1 MKIVENIKD
10 NTLLVVPITIKK
22 ELIKEISKQDK
33 FLNIKY
39 ISFEELEQKLFSYD
53 KEAILYLMQ
62 KYNYKYEVAIVY
74 LNSMRYLENKDYH
87 NQKLNNLLTIKKELL
102 EQKLITINNL
112 DYILYE
118 NITIYGYTYLTNYQ
132 QKIINTLKSKHKVNI
147 IEEPIEEYKHKIYEF
162 INIKDEIVYIATEIT
177 KLLINKVNINNIKL
191 IVEDKSY
198 YDQINFI
205 FSLFNLNTSIRKE
218 ISLDISPIGKY
229 FLENL
234 DDDVTKTIELIKNN
248 FDLDK
253 KNNLLVYN
261 ELVKII
267 NSYNDKKII
276 KDMIKYD
283 LKRNKIKDEPY
294 QEEIK
299 IISLFDSLIKEEN
312 YVFLLGFNQKIIPHI
327 YKDEEF
333 LTDKELELLNIE
345 TSHQKNSVTEKAII
359 KRIKQIKNLII
370 TYKLY
375 DNNDSYLISNLN
387 DLLNYEII
395 KNNHIDYKY
404 SNKYNE
410 LKLAMSLD
418 KLVKYNVYDD
428 SIDKLYNT
436 YSNINYLSYD
446 NSYLQIAP
454 KKLSKYINNKLL
466 LSYTALNN
474 YYECA
479 FKYYLSN
486 ILKLLPYT
494 KTYMTIIGEV
504 FHYVL
509 SKAFSSNFD
518 FDLEYDNFLKNI
530 DYEFNEKE
538 KFFLT
543 KLKKDLEFIIS
554 TIKKQYKH
562 TTFDKALYE
571 EKVLIEKN
579 IDDLSVTFMGVID
592 KLMYKETDKE
602 ILMSIIDYKTGST
615 DINLSNIIYGLD
627 MQLPIYLYLANNID
641 NIKEKKIVGFYLQ
654 KLLHPII
661 NKDYKKTKL
670 ALEEANLKLN
680 GYSISNQ
687 KLLEEFDDSY
697 IKSEVIGS
705 MSTTKD
711 GSFSHYAKVL
721 EEKEIKKLEEI
732 VEKNIET
739 AILNIKNAKFEIN
752 PKIIGNDN
760 KSCKYCQF
768 YDICFK
774 QNKDL
779 VKLKE
784 IKLEEILK
792 EVE

>member
-22 ELIKEISKQDK
+22 ELIKEISKQDE

-39 ISFEELEQKLFSYD
+39 ISLEELEQKLFSYD
-53 KEAILYLMQ
+53 KEAVLYLMQ

-132 QKIINTLKSKHKVNI
+132 QKIINNLKSKHKVNI

-299 IISLFDSLIKEEN
+299 IISLFDSLIKEED

-327 YKDEEF
+327 YKDKEF
-333 LTDKELELLNIE
+333 LTDKEL
-345 TSHQKNSVTEKAII
+345 
-359 KRIKQIKNLII
+359 
-370 TYKLY
+370 
-375 DNNDSYLISNLN
+375 
-387 DLLNYEII
+387 
-395 KNNHIDYKY
+395 
-404 SNKYNE
+404 
-410 LKLAMSLD
+410 
-418 KLVKYNVYDD
+418 
-428 SIDKLYNT
+428 
-436 YSNINYLSYD
+436 
-446 NSYLQIAP
+446 
-454 KKLSKYINNKLL
+454 
-466 LSYTALNN
+466 
-474 YYECA
+474 
-479 FKYYLSN
+479 
-486 ILKLLPYT
+486 
-494 KTYMTIIGEV
+494 
-504 FHYVL
+504 
-509 SKAFSSNFD
+509 
-518 FDLEYDNFLKNI
+518 
-530 DYEFNEKE
+530 
-538 KFFLT
+538 
-543 KLKKDLEFIIS
+543 
-554 TIKKQYKH
+554 
-562 TTFDKALYE
+562 
-571 EKVLIEKN
+571 
-579 IDDLSVTFMGVID
+579 
-592 KLMYKETDKE
+592 
-602 ILMSIIDYKTGST
+602 
-615 DINLSNIIYGLD
+615 
-627 MQLPIYLYLANNID
+627 
-641 NIKEKKIVGFYLQ
+641 
-654 KLLHPII
+654 
-661 NKDYKKTKL
+661 
-670 ALEEANLKLN
+670 
-680 GYSISNQ
+680 
-687 KLLEEFDDSY
+687 
-697 IKSEVIGS
+697 
-705 MSTTKD
+705 
-711 GSFSHYAKVL
+711 
-721 EEKEIKKLEEI
+721 
-732 VEKNIET
+732 
-739 AILNIKNAKFEIN
+739 
-752 PKIIGNDN
+752 
-760 KSCKYCQF
+760 
-768 YDICFK
+768 
-774 QNKDL
+774 
-779 VKLKE
+779 
-784 IKLEEILK
+784 
-792 EVE
+792 

>member
-299 IISLFDSLIKEEN
+299 IISLFDSLIKEED
-312 YVFLLGFNQKIIPHI
+312 YVFLLGFNQKIIPNI

-732 VEKNIET
+732 VEKNIDT